1 MNFQIVGLD
10 ERQFEH
16 LFGASQEVLDKH
28 GIERMTVETRPGYPC
43 RISLEDAAIGETVLL
58 LNYEHLPVASPYR
71 SAHAIFV
78 REGATR
84 AIIPPNEIPEMIRI
98 RLLSVRAFDADG
110 MMVDAD
116 IVEGTEVQP
125 MIERMLSLADVDF
138 LHIHNAARGCFIA
151 RVDRA

>member
-58 LNYEHLPVASPYR
+58 LNYEHLPVRHLTGPPMQYS
-71 SAHAIFV
+71 SG
-78 REGATR
+78 REQPGRLFRQTR
-84 AIIPPNEIPEMIRI
+84 FR
-98 RLLSVRAFDADG
+98 R
-110 MMVDAD
+110 
-116 IVEGTEVQP
+116 
-125 MIERMLSLADVDF
+125 
-138 LHIHNAARGCFIA
+138 
-151 RVDRA
+151 

>member
-1 MNFQIVGLD
+1 
-10 ERQFEH
+10 
-16 LFGASQEVLDKH
+16 
-28 GIERMTVETRPGYPC
+28 
-43 RISLEDAAIGETVLL
+43 
-58 LNYEHLPVASPYR
+58 
-71 SAHAIFV
+71 
-78 REGATR
+78 
-84 AIIPPNEIPEMIRI
+84 MIRI